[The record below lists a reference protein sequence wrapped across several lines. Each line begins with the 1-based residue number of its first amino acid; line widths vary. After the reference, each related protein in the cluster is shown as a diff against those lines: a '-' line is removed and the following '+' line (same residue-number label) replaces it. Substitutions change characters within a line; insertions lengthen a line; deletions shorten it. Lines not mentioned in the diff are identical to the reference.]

1 MEINTSNARPEQ
13 SPTSYVWHGTG
24 DRVTWPTLLRLWG
37 SEVASKQAGEAG
49 IFICDQLLGLA
60 DLAESWRVDGPAE
73 MAARQRAEAEQ
84 EACYLA
90 ALEHDA
96 AWDPGDEP
104 DYEPND
110 DITGS
115 LSGHPSQE
123 EGARQV
129 WLACDPDDDTYAN

>member
-1 MEINTSNARPEQ
+1 MEINAPNDQPGQPQLYKWYA
-13 SPTSYVWHGTG
+13 TG
-24 DRVTWPTLLRLWG
+24 DRVTWPQLLRLWG
-37 SEVASKQAGEAG
+37 SEIASKQAGDAG
-49 IFICDQLLGLA
+49 TYICDQLLGLA
-60 DLAESWRVDGPAE
+60 DLAETWRVEGPAA
-73 MAARQRAEAEQ
+73 MTARKQAEAEQ

-96 AWDPGDEP
+96 AWDPGPEP

-110 DITGS
+110 DFTGS

-129 WLACDPDDDTYAN
+129 WLACDSDDDTYAN

>member
-49 IFICDQLLGLA
+49 IFICDHLMRLA

-96 AWDPGDEP
+96 AWDPGPEP
-104 DYEPND
+104 EDDPNAP
-110 DITGS
+110 DIFGS
-115 LSGHPSQE
+115 LIGPDETAIQAWLSQ
-123 EGARQV
+123 
-129 WLACDPDDDTYAN
+129 DPDDETRLN